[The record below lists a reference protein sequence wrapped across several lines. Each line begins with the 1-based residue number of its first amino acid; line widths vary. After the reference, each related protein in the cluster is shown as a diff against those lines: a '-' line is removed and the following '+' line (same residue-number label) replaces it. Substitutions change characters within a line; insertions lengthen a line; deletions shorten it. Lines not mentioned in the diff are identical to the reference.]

1 MEDAVY
7 ELISEKLLTLKDCR
21 RKVTSDNS
29 AKINVLKNR
38 LSEIGVGQNR
48 LVELM
53 MQENVE
59 PDMMKLLNERASKF
73 AEEKKDLVEKIE
85 TLESEASEVVQAVN
99 LSKRWKCASYEE
111 RRSIC
116 NILID
121 QIYIA
126 EDGTMEV
133 VWNI

>member
-1 MEDAVY
+1 M
-7 ELISEKLLTLKDCR
+7 
-21 RKVTSDNS
+21 TSDHS

-38 LSEIGVGQNR
+38 LNEIAAGQSR

-59 PDMMKLLNERASKF
+59 ADMMKLLNERASKF
-73 AEEKKDLVEKIE
+73 AEEKKELMIKIE
-85 TLESEASEVVQAVN
+85 ALESEASEVIQVVN
-99 LSKRWKCASYEE
+99 LSKHWKRASYEE